1 MMAAAAKK
9 KPVKSVETQGSAK
22 KTACKTTTKKT
33 ARKKRT
39 GGVNSAKAKK
49 SAAQGC
55 KKATAKPKQTRKKAM
70 IGEQKKTA
78 GEAVP
83 KGLIWLGRAEVL
95 EALKK
100 EGLPLSQ
107 KNLYKNYGPGAAMPV
122 RRKDSKWHWPELLE
136 RVKMN
141 RGSGQ
146 VDYDNVNKVSLA
158 RQKADLRIKEAKA
171 ETEELKLRK
180 QAGELV
186 EKASVVR
193 VLTKAAADL
202 ETNRKTLVAELVKET
217 MNALPR
223 NYKKHERNLTNLME
237 RKTRNWIEQLTDVF
251 AKMEV

>member
-1 MMAAAAKK
+1 
-9 KPVKSVETQGSAK
+9 
-22 KTACKTTTKKT
+22 
-33 ARKKRT
+33 
-39 GGVNSAKAKK
+39 
-49 SAAQGC
+49 
-55 KKATAKPKQTRKKAM
+55 
-70 IGEQKKTA
+70 
-78 GEAVP
+78 
-83 KGLIWLGRAEVL
+83 
-95 EALKK
+95 
-100 EGLPLSQ
+100 
-107 KNLYKNYGPGAAMPV
+107 MPV